1 MKRIGIAVL
10 SAASL
15 LAAGTAAAAEPQW
28 NYGQIGW
35 IQGDGSENG
44 GQSDGYK
51 IDGSIGFLENFHAQL
66 GYKDGTTDGY
76 YGRDTDWDGYN
87 LVLGYHQA
95 ISSSGNTQI
104 IANINYFDI
113 DYDEDGGEGYSGND
127 GSVDGY
133 GLGFGLRSMIS
144 ERVELEGMINWTQGN
159 VDPNGSSSYDYTN
172 MVLSVGGRYHWTPN
186 FSTGLMLD
194 VSGSN
199 DASAYY
205 GSGDTATIDLRYSFG
220 SDISK

>member
-35 IQGDGSENG
+35 IQGDGIENA
-44 GQSDGYK
+44 GQSDGYQ
-51 IDGSIGFLENFHAQL
+51 IDGSIGFAENFLFQL
-66 GYKDGTTDGY
+66 GYKDGTTEGAGY
-76 YGRDTDWDGYN
+76 YGDTDWDGYN
-87 LVLGYHQA
+87 VTFGFHQA
-95 ISSSGNTQI
+95 ISSSGNTQF
-104 IANINYFDI
+104 IANVNYFDV
-113 DYDEDGGEGYSGND
+113 DYDENGSSDD

-144 ERVELEGMINWTQGN
+144 ENVELEGMVNWNQGN
-159 VDPNGSSSYDYTN
+159 VDPDTSSSFDYTN
-172 MVLSVGGRYHWTPN
+172 TVLSVGGRYHWTPN

-194 VSGSN
+194 VNGSN
-199 DASAYY
+199 DTAAYY
-205 GSGDTATIDLRYSFG
+205 GTGDTATIDLRYSFG